1 MAKGGMVESQTGT
14 AKEHVRHAE
23 RAIALVDGSDAGDV
37 IASLLLED
45 LADALRAY
53 AWMSGASKP
62 QVERVSIDEPECA
75 NASNVPA
82 ADTSAN
88 APSAAVSPTGALAAS
103 ATESGP
109 ARTSA
114 LVVALPAGDGAEQ
127 RLGRTLERAL
137 KGALPRTDGA
147 APVLV
152 YVIAYIKENASAA
165 DAARLD
171 SLADAC
177 QECGTLWGGGIL
189 LGESALCPKLFSSP
203 RLGAYRRP
211 ISQAIDRLIAAV
223 RMGKSMEETARITGR
238 STCENVVAA
247 SPGLAPLSR
256 LLFS

>member
-1 MAKGGMVESQTGT
+1 MVESQPGT
-14 AKEHVRHAE
+14 AKEHVRHTE

-45 LADALRAY
+45 FADALRAY

-62 QVERVSIDEPECA
+62 QVERVGIDEPECT
-75 NASNVPA
+75 NASDEPA

-88 APSAAVSPTGALAAS
+88 VPFTAASPTGTPAAS
-103 ATESGP
+103 ATELEP

-114 LVVALPAGDGAEQ
+114 LVVALPAGDGVEQ
-127 RLGRTLERAL
+127 RLGCTLERAL
-137 KGALPRTDGA
+137 KGAFRRTDGA

-165 DAARLD
+165 DVARLD
-171 SLADAC
+171 TLADAC
-177 QECGTLWGGGIL
+177 QEYGALWGGGIL
-189 LGESALCPKLFSSP
+189 LGESALFPKLFSSP